1 MNLNKL
7 FKIAVFILFTQFG
20 SNAIQGMVPVNAPVE
35 IYFLPKNFDQFNQ
48 RLMGLLDNAKD
59 HVFVA
64 MYWLTNQD
72 IISKLI
78 SLKQRGIN
86 VQIVFD
92 ESANKQNKQKNVDY
106 FIQQLLKSKII
117 PYVLP
122 NIQRGK
128 MHNKFVVID
137 GRFVITGSANFTPT
151 VFNKTSNRF
160 VNNENILIFNSR
172 EVAAKYEEEF
182 LNIQDAIAKSYVNI
196 IADKELGQIERWI
209 REISSTLY
217 VQDLRFRK
225 IFERNF
231 SRYGQDQQRRL
242 ARVFD
247 LQLRAA
253 EVAPEFSLQEEP
265 WDESD
270 VIISPVQSVPAIQRP
285 VVVAPEFSSE
295 EEPWSEDDV
304 IISPVQSVP
313 AIQYRPGTIESES
326 SLDPWTDG
334 GSSQS
339 ESEPN
344 SDASLESEF
353 SSDESWEEPE
363 MTISRTKPRSS
374 VIDLESSSDESW
386 EELLRQKP
394 PAPFAQHPRWEPLTY
409 SQKLFLES
417 RGVNTYE
424 MSKQRASQIIGDI
437 KRAESRPY

>member
-1 MNLNKL
+1 MNCSKL
-7 FKIAVFILFTQFG
+7 FKVIILILFIQFG
-20 SNAIQGMVPVNAPVE
+20 GNAIQGMAPVNAPVE
-35 IYFLPKNFDQFNQ
+35 VYFLPKNFDQFNQ

-86 VQIVFD
+86 VQIIFD

-106 FIQQLLKSKII
+106 FIQQLLNSKII

-122 NIQRGK
+122 NIQTGK

-160 VNNENILIFNSR
+160 VNNENIVIFNSSK
-172 EVAAKYEEEF
+172 VATKYEAEF
-182 LNIQDAIAKSYVNI
+182 LNIQDAIANLYVNI
-196 IADKELGQIERWI
+196 IADKERGQIPNWI
-209 REISSTLY
+209 REVSSILY
-217 VQDLRFRK
+217 EQNLRFRK
-225 IFERNF
+225 IFQRNF

-242 ARVFD
+242 AQVFN
-247 LQLRAA
+247 LQLRPA
-253 EVAPEFSLQEEP
+253 EVAPEFSSQEES
-265 WDESD
+265 WGESD

-295 EEPWSEDDV
+295 EEPWSEPEV
-304 IISPVQSVP
+304 IIYPTQSVP
-313 AIQYRPGTIESES
+313 VIQYRPGSIESES
-326 SLDPWTDG
+326 SLDPWS
-334 GSSQS
+334 GSSSQL

-344 SDASLESEF
+344 
-353 SSDESWEEPE
+353 SDESWEEP
-363 MTISRTKPRSS
+363 MPIISGRKPRSA
-374 VIDLESSSDESW
+374 VEEESSSDESW
-386 EELLRQKP
+386 EELLRQRP

-409 SQKLFLES
+409 VQKYFLE
-417 RGVNTYE
+417 RRNVNTSG
-424 MSKQRASQIIGDI
+424 MSKQRAFQIIGDI
-437 KRAESRPY
+437 KRAESRPYYK